1 MKINIMTGIVLLIN
15 NLAFAQGV
23 TNGPGGMKP
32 EYFNITSFIGG
43 LLLGIVATYFFSK
56 NKFKK

>member
-1 MKINIMTGIVLLIN
+1 MTGIVLLIN